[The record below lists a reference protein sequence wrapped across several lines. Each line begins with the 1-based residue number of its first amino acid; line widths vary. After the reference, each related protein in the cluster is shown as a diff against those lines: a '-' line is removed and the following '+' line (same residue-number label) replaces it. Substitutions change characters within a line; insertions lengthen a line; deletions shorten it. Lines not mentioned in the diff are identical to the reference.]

1 MTQTKRVR
9 VIFAVT
15 LPLSVL
21 LFANSCTSQRSVPDD
36 RTVWF
41 VHATDP
47 HLYLYAAEDATDAV
61 KKSTAFE
68 ESHDRDVLSQFFQHI
83 RTLPQISGPPAFI
96 LITGDFGVDPCLI
109 PNADTLKKPE
119 KTRTLDDCV
128 TKFDAK
134 KRDDEVEAL
143 SALFAA
149 SPVRNICTF
158 DFVAGNNDLPF
169 ETRPDDSWH
178 RILQSVLPGCSKQ
191 DLD

>member
-1 MTQTKRVR
+1 MRWDECHGFGREISSWRSPSCSDQASR

-83 RTLPQISGPPAFI
+83 RTLPKSRGRRLSFLLLEISVSI
-96 LITGDFGVDPCLI
+96 RV
-109 PNADTLKKPE
+109 
-119 KTRTLDDCV
+119 
-128 TKFDAK
+128 
-134 KRDDEVEAL
+134 
-143 SALFAA
+143 
-149 SPVRNICTF
+149 
-158 DFVAGNNDLPF
+158 
-169 ETRPDDSWH
+169 
-178 RILQSVLPGCSKQ
+178 
-191 DLD
+191 